1 MEIASWQLAG
11 AIEAVRGHVPI
22 ENLASDALAK
32 RLMEAIPLAPQA
44 DGQRHPGQLPVTEA
58 SLASAL
64 EGFYLDIR
72 PPRETMTIH
81 GQVADADALAASL
94 FATLSRMAALREPE
108 PGDVVDAHICC
119 EHVPDD
125 RELSAMAD
133 IVRLM
138 GRPEVEPYAV
148 IRALYPL
155 DGHQLHRVLRWLLA
169 RFPAPADLPF

>member
-1 MEIASWQLAG
+1 M
-11 AIEAVRGHVPI
+11 
-22 ENLASDALAK
+22 D
-32 RLMEAIPLAPQA
+32 
-44 DGQRHPGQLPVTEA
+44 VTEA

-64 EGFYLDIR
+64 EGFYLEIR
-72 PPRETMTIH
+72 PDGRRDAIH
-81 GQVADADALAASL
+81 GQVADADALAASV

-138 GRPEVEPYAV
+138 GRAEVEPYAV
-148 IRALYPL
+148 VRALYPL
-155 DGHQLHRVLRWLLA
+155 DGQQLHRVLRWLLA
-169 RFPAPADLPF
+169 RFPDPAILPF